1 MSLSDFPY
9 HLILLVKEDK
19 ASNRSFLLV
28 VDVDSLDLIW
38 YPIWHHMC
46 EVLPNTL
53 IPLLSLGPI
62 AENEVEQDIGA
73 VLVLVFKP
81 DKTVWASIS
90 NHFFKLC
97 LRGKFEHYNALR
109 IFANCLSQLG
119 GLSN

>member
-9 HLILLVKEDK
+9 HLILLVEEDK
-19 ASNRSFLLV
+19 ASNRSTFLI

-38 YPIWHHMC
+38 DPIWHHMF
-46 EVLPNTL
+46 EVLPNTI

-81 DKTVWASIS
+81 
-90 NHFFKLC
+90 
-97 LRGKFEHYNALR
+97 GKMV
-109 IFANCLSQLG
+109 
-119 GLSN
+119 